1 MNCTEV
7 EHTAPS
13 KVMTTPSELT
23 ARAVPMVPAT
33 IREVAAMCS
42 AVPPETR
49 SALHEAGA
57 ALTSSEMRQLRPG
70 CTCRGQHEIR
80 GVRRE
85 VGGLA

>member
-33 IREVAAMCS
+33 ITQVATTCS
-42 AVPPETR
+42 AVPPATR
-49 SALHEAGA
+49 SALHEVGA
-57 ALTSSEMRQLRPG
+57 TFTSSETRQPRPG
-70 CTCRGQHEIR
+70 CTCSGQHEIR
-80 GVRRE
+80 GV
-85 VGGLA
+85 